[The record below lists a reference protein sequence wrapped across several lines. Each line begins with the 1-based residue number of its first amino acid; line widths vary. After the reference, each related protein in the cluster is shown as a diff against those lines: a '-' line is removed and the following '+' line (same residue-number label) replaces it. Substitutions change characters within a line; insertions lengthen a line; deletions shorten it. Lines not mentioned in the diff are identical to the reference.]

1 MRPLH
6 LAIEG
11 LRSFRSP
18 VSIDFAGRDHVAIVG
33 DTGAG
38 KSSILEAVTYALYGQ
53 TTFTAQA
60 NQELMND
67 TSLHLRVVLRFR
79 VSGETWEVARTLRR
93 DGQGRVG
100 SPNAQLRRLGAD
112 GEAVEQVEQVKPV
125 NDGIKA
131 LIGLDS
137 DAFLRTVVLPQG
149 RFARL
154 LVEDRPTDRGRILR
168 QVWRTDELEAA
179 GALAGGARQ
188 EAEKLRERLAQAA
201 SGYPDDPAAH
211 LAALQAARET
221 AGRNAG
227 AATEDERAAA
237 AAHEALLS
245 AATARREAA
254 GVTERLRALDVD
266 GVAGVLAPIA
276 AAERRIAGEETAHEQ
291 RQAGLEDELAR
302 VPADDGPTR
311 EEVAAA
317 VTTLSSLGDLAKAA
331 EEAAADLRAAASDV
345 SRKQT
350 EARRR
355 AESAEA
361 ARQGAADHATKRAPL
376 DEAAA
381 AARRR
386 RDAVE
391 QKLAR
396 CVERTAERDAARQ
409 RLDALRAEEA
419 ERAESLEAAQ
429 QAARRATREAAGA
442 DDHLAAA
449 RRSESA
455 ALAARDLHAG
465 DACPI
470 CRRDLPDDW
479 EAPHVA
485 GLADAEKIARAA
497 HQAAREAD
505 AAVTALRTERNA
517 LARQAAEAETGL
529 ADLQAALDTARRE
542 LAQEAGLTGLP
553 LGTGLTGAS
562 SPAAPTAAQPGA
574 PDAARPEPA
583 APMAAR
589 PGVPD
594 AEAPLPERDPLLAP
608 LEVACA
614 ETAAMLAG
622 HDRLAEE
629 LRADAAAEDTA
640 AGVAR
645 EAAANAGAAA
655 DQSRRLTVRA
665 VERLEAAVRVVPE
678 PFRPSLGL
686 PADAAELHE
695 VDLGPVGEQTESA
708 RARARVLGARE
719 TEQRRLRSAIE
730 DTRKARSAL
739 ARRRAEEVDTPLDE
753 LVRELHTCRDVLVES
768 VRRLALDVDVP
779 DAVSTREV
787 GALESNV
794 AALRTKAAELSRAAA
809 EHARAAVERAD
820 AARAELAAIR
830 TRVDPAT
837 DLDTASATR
846 VDPATDLGPD
856 AATRVDP
863 ATDLGPDAVLDA
875 ARAKAEDAR
884 FRARR
889 ASEAA
894 DDFAAI
900 ADDVGGLRGL
910 LHEVDERALA
920 LGDLEDALKPGAF
933 LKWLTLRRSRR
944 LLVHASRMLGEMSG
958 GKYAFVDP
966 GETDEQ
972 WQVLDADSGRPRS
985 PASLSGGEQFI
996 ASLSL
1001 ALGMVEM
1008 MARSGGRLE
1017 SLFLDEG
1024 FGSLDRNNLDAAV
1037 QALGTVAAGGRM
1049 VGVISHVRAVAEQI
1063 EHVLAVTRG
1072 ATGSRAEWLTSGQRE
1087 RLSESDTGLEAAS
1100 ALAGLL
1106 E

>member
-6 LAIEG
+6 LVIEG

-125 NDGIKA
+125 NDGVKA

-179 GALAGGARQ
+179 GALAGAARH
-188 EAEKLRERLAQAA
+188 EAEKLRERLVQAA

-211 LAALQAARET
+211 LAELQAARE
-221 AGRNAG
+221 AASR
-227 AATEDERAAA
+227 AATAAGEDERAAS
-237 AAHEALLS
+237 AAHDAVRS
-245 AATARREAA
+245 AEAA
-254 GVTERLRALDVD
+254 RQAASDVAERLDALDVERA
-266 GVAGVLAPIA
+266 AGLLAPIA
-276 AAERRIAGEETAHEQ
+276 AAERQITGEEADREKEQ
-291 RQAGLEDELAR
+291 TGLEEELAR

-317 VTTLSSLGDLAKAA
+317 LTMLASLGDLAKAG
-331 EEAAADLRAAASDV
+331 EEAAAERRDSAADAAG
-345 SRKQT
+345 KQA
-350 EARRR
+350 EAQRLT
-355 AESAEA
+355 ESAEA
-361 ARQGAADHATKRAPL
+361 ARKRAAEHAAQRTPL
-376 DEAAA
+376 DEAAE

-391 QKLAR
+391 QKHAR

-409 RLDALRAEEA
+409 RLDARRAEEA
-419 ERAESLEAAQ
+419 DRAESLEAAR
-429 QAARRATREAAGA
+429 QAARRATREAAAA

-465 DACPI
+465 DTCPI

-479 EAPHVA
+479 EAPHAA

-497 HQAAREAD
+497 HEAAREAD

-529 ADLQAALDTARRE
+529 ANLQAALDTARRE
-542 LAQEAGLTGLP
+542 LAQAGLTGLP
-553 LGTGLTGAS
+553 PGTGPVEAS
-562 SPAAPTAAQPGA
+562 SPATPPAAQPNLL
-574 PDAARPEPA
+574 
-583 APMAAR
+583 
-589 PGVPD
+589 D
-594 AEAPLPERDPLLAP
+594 AETPVPERDALLAP
-608 LEVACA
+608 LEAACA

-622 HDRLAEE
+622 HDRRAEE
-629 LRADAAAEDTA
+629 LRADAAGQDKA

-645 EAAANAGAAA
+645 EAAAGAEAAG
-655 DQSRRLTVRA
+655 DRSRRLADQA
-665 VERLEAAVRVVPE
+665 VERLKAAVRAVPE

-695 VDLGPVGEQTESA
+695 VDHGPVGEQTESA
-708 RARARVLGARE
+708 QARARALEARE
-719 TEQRRLRSAIE
+719 AEQRRLRSAIE
-730 DTRKARSAL
+730 DTRKARSSL
-739 ARRRAEEVDTPLDE
+739 ARRRAEEVNVPLE
-753 LVRELHTCRDVLVES
+753 TLVRELHACRDVLVES
-768 VRRLALDVDVP
+768 VRRLALDLDVP
-779 DAVSTREV
+779 AAVSTREI
-787 GALESNV
+787 APLESHV

-809 EHARAAVERAD
+809 EHARAAAERAD

-830 TRVDPAT
+830 TRLDADI
-837 DLDTASATR
+837 DLD
-846 VDPATDLGPD
+846 DLD
-856 AATRVDP
+856 V
-863 ATDLGPDAVLDA
+863 VLAA
-875 ARAKAEDAR
+875 ARSKAEDAR
-884 FRARR
+884 FEERR
-889 ASEAA
+889 ATRAA
-894 DDFAAI
+894 DGFAAI
-900 ADDVGGLRGL
+900 ADDVDGLRGL
-910 LHEVDERALA
+910 LHEVEDRALA
-920 LGDLEDALKPGAF
+920 LADLEDALKPGAF
-933 LKWLTLRRSRR
+933 LKWLTLRRSHR
-944 LLVHASRMLGEMSG
+944 LLVHASRMLGEMTS
-958 GKYAFVDP
+958 GKYAFVEP
-966 GETDEQ
+966 GEADEQ

-1037 QALGTVAAGGRM
+1037 QALGAVAAGGRM

-1072 ATGSRAEWLTSGQRE
+1072 ATGSRAEWLTGRQRE